1 MDKIRILLADDH
13 TVLREGI
20 RALLNEQPDM
30 AVVGEVEDGRWA
42 VHLAH
47 ELRPHV
53 VLMDIACPCSMAWR
67 PLARSNAIT
76 LRSGFWF

>member
-30 AVVGEVEDGRWA
+30 AVVGEVEDGR
-42 VHLAH
+42 
-47 ELRPHV
+47 
-53 VLMDIACPCSMAWR
+53 
-67 PLARSNAIT
+67 
-76 LRSGFWF
+76 